1 MQTKHLVGPKV
12 PTNMLCAGC
21 TWDTIYKQCEKQPG
35 VKEPPCVSYPSE
47 PNCRAMGCE
56 CMLKLA
62 LPKSRAYANL
72 LKVLALDKKVPVT
85 LHGTVKL

>member
-1 MQTKHLVGPKV
+1 
-12 PTNMLCAGC
+12 
-21 TWDTIYKQCEKQPG
+21 
-35 VKEPPCVSYPSE
+35 
-47 PNCRAMGCE
+47 MGCE